1 MNVLVVGDDEQTRAT
16 VAALRAAGAGADD
29 VAPDGCVETLAAAPD
44 GFALV
49 LVARQEALGSEQQLS
64 DALSATGTTAPIRF
78 FGTPSANEQTG
89 PPPMCA
95 IEQTATGTRVRC
107 ALAAARRQPGPDDV
121 LAQQPHVFAYCA
133 PVRRG
138 R

>member
-1 MNVLVVGDDEQTRAT
+1 MNVLVVGDDEQTSAT
-16 VAALRAAGAGADD
+16 VAALRAAGAGTEG
-29 VAPDGCVETLAAAPD
+29 VLPDGAVDALAAAPD

-49 LVARQEALGSEQQLS
+49 LVARQHASCSEQQLS

-89 PPPMCA
+89 PPPVCA
-95 IEQTATGTRVRC
+95 IEQTASGTRVRC
-107 ALAAARRQPGPDDV
+107 ALAAARRQPGPDNA